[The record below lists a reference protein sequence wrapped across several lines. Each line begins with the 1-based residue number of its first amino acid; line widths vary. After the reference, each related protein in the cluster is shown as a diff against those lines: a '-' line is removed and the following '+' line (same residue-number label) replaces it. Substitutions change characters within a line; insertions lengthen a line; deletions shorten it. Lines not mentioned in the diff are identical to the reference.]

1 LSTLQAV
8 SPLGQSA
15 FFASLSASSLSRSI
29 LRIRP
34 LPLADGP
41 KTETTPGPPQ
51 NCAVLPGHGWL
62 HVGRLDLPAGREQ
75 IPTIWKKDTS
85 FADPLS
91 QARKHGSAHV
101 RQTLLLSMYSP
112 TNPLR
117 PQVCWQNV

>member
-62 HVGRLDLPAGREQ
+62 HWAASTCLPAVNKFQQSGRKTRHLRTPSPKRGSTEALTYDKHCCCQCTLRQ
-75 IPTIWKKDTS
+75 I
-85 FADPLS
+85 
-91 QARKHGSAHV
+91 R
-101 RQTLLLSMYSP
+101 
-112 TNPLR
+112 
-117 PQVCWQNV
+117 